1 MTGPCQRDSLHEC
14 KLFARRATAECAKL
28 PTSPVGNEIHSRSSR
43 EEADMERLFDEEL
56 KNLREKLLRM
66 AALVEESI
74 EASIEGLKDRKEEL
88 ARDVLK
94 KEEAI
99 NLLDV
104 EIDETCL
111 RLLALRQPM
120 AGDLRFITSAMKIGV
135 ELERMGDLAVNIA
148 ERTLELLRAPLLKP
162 LIDIPRMAKLAQAM
176 EREAIDAF
184 INRDDLRARDVCR
197 RDDEVDQLNDQIFR
211 ELLTY
216 MIEDPTTVTRA
227 VGLILVGRYL
237 ERIADHA
244 TNIAEDVIYLVRG
257 KTIKHHID
265 KVRECSIE
273 EK

>member
-1 MTGPCQRDSLHEC
+1 
-14 KLFARRATAECAKL
+14 
-28 PTSPVGNEIHSRSSR
+28 
-43 EEADMERLFDEEL
+43 MERLFDEEL
-56 KNLREKLLRM
+56 KNLKEKLLRM
-66 AALVEESI
+66 AALVEESV
-74 EASIEGLKDRKEEL
+74 ELSIEGLKDQKEKL
-88 ARDVLK
+88 ALEVLK
-94 KEEAI
+94 REEGV

-148 ERTLELLRAPLLKP
+148 ERTIELLKAPLLKP
-162 LIDIPRMAKLAQAM
+162 LIDIPRMAKMSQAM
-176 EREAIDAF
+176 LRDSIRAF
-184 INRDDLRARDVCR
+184 IDRDEKLASDVCR
-197 RDDEVDQLNDQIFR
+197 RDDEVDSLDDQIFR

-216 MIEDPTTVTRA
+216 MIENPATIRRA
-227 VGLILVGRYL
+227 VGLLLVGRYL

-265 KVRECSIE
+265 KIRESAFEDI
-273 EK
+273 